1 MEAEELKAPGREAGL
16 RVSLPSTWSEAQ
28 HRFGAQ
34 AAEHTQS
41 HTALGSKRD
50 LVTP

>member
-1 MEAEELKAPGREAGL
+1 MEAEELKAPGREAGH
-16 RVSLPSTWSEAQ
+16 RVSLPFTWSEAH
-28 HRFGAQ
+28 HRFRAQ

-41 HTALGSKRD
+41 HTALGSKCD